1 MVIDDDFAFVQH
13 LRSVRAHPMQNERAR
28 SYARM
33 NKIGITVI
41 VP

>member
-1 MVIDDDFAFVQH
+1 MVIDNDLAFVQH
-13 LRSVRAHPMQNERAR
+13 LRSVRTHPMQDKRAR
-28 SYARM
+28 PYARM